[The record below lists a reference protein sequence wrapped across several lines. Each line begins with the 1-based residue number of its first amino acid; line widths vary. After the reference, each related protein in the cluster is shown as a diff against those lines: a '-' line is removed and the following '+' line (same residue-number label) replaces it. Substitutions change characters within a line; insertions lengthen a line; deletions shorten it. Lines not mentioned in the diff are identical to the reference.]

1 MHLYIEDK
9 LKKKLLKYFILF
21 LVVSISSCDET
32 INDNLVENIAPETHL
47 FIYTNS
53 EISQQKSKLQVHWWG
68 DDKDG
73 LVIGY
78 LYKWHGI
85 DNNWKFTTSNDSIFA
100 LPIGTVDTSYVFYI
114 SAIDN
119 SGNGI
124 HDNEVFIAGINIGS
138 EPFTDLNGNKIYD
151 INEPFIDFGLIDETP
166 ATQKFPIKNSPPE
179 ITWNDISVLP
189 EISFP
194 AMTIGW
200 NAFDL
205 DGNETITEIHLAL
218 NDTNNFVSLN
228 GSSRLVSII
237 IDDINV
243 VSPEMN
249 IYINAD
255 ENKLQANKLQNLR
268 LDDFNRLY
276 IRGVDVSGSKSKFLP
291 LPDTSKTWFISK
303 PKGNLLILDDFI
315 GGVQAA
321 DFYRNNFNLFAN
333 ENYNELDLE
342 NISFPYEA
350 ITFKNTLNLFKYI
363 FWYSGSS
370 PRIDL
375 ANLVTQ
381 NYLQNGGKILFSMTF
396 QDSSANFDFSTQIAQ
411 TFLPIE
417 SFDSKKPL
425 SFMFAGANIIPSTK
439 FENYPTLKTQS
450 TIGFVRTFKVSEITA
465 SKVFDLTSNQIN
477 GSIAL
482 LNNTKNLFFIGLPL
496 HQCDANGN
504 VGVLLNQIFVNEFGL
519 K

>member
-1 MHLYIEDK
+1 M
-9 LKKKLLKYFILF
+9 KKKLLKYFILF
-21 LVVSISSCDET
+21 LIVAISSCDET
-32 INDNLVENIAPETHL
+32 INDNLVENQSPETHL
-47 FIYTNS
+47 FIYTDS

-78 LYKWHGI
+78 IFKWEGI
-85 DNNWKFTTSNDSIFA
+85 NQTWNFTTSNDSTFT
-100 LPIGTVDTSYVFYI
+100 LPIGTVDTSYIFYI

-124 HDNEVFIAGINIGS
+124 YDNEVIFNNLNIGA

-151 INEPFIDFGLIDETP
+151 NGEPFVDFGLIDETP
-166 ATQKFPIKNSPPE
+166 AAQKFPIKNSPPE
-179 ITWNDISVLP
+179 ITWNDLSVLP

-194 AMTIGW
+194 VMTIGW

-218 NDTNNFVSLN
+218 NDTNNFVSFN
-228 GSSRLVSII
+228 GSTRLVSII
-237 IDDINV
+237 VDDVNSAI
-243 VSPEMN
+243 PEMN
-249 IYINAD
+249 IFINAD
-255 ENKLQANKLQNLR
+255 ENKLQSQKLQNLQ
-268 LDDFNRLY
+268 LDNFNRMY

-291 LPDTSKTWFISK
+291 LPDTSRTWFVSK
-303 PKGNLLILDDFI
+303 PKGDLLILDDFI
-315 GGVQAA
+315 GGTQAA
-321 DFYRNNFNLFAN
+321 EFYRNSFNIFA
-333 ENYNELDLE
+333 EGKFNELDLE

-363 FWYSGSS
+363 FWYSGSN

-381 NYLQNGGKILFSMTF
+381 NYLQNGGKIAFSMTF
-396 QDSSANFDFSTQIAQ
+396 QDSSDNFEFSTQIAQ

-417 SFDSKKPL
+417 SFDSKKTL
-425 SFMFAGANIIPSTK
+425 SFMFAGANILPSTE

-465 SKVFDLTSNQIN
+465 SKVYDLTSSQIN
-477 GSIAL
+477 GSIGL
-482 LNNTKNLFFIGLPL
+482 INNTKNLFFIGLPL

-504 VGVLLNQIFVNEFGL
+504 VGNLLNQIFVNEFGL
-519 K
+519 N